1 MVQVIQ
7 TLTVLR
13 AQAKVAQIVN
23 LNQRNPGRECGA
35 DFDGCYVMAIKK
47 NETVTTWARGCCIT
61 NSTMVGNHCSD
72 IHEDADVEDVD
83 QTW

>member
-35 DFDGCYVMAIKK
+35 YFDGCYVMAIKK
-47 NETVTTWARGCCIT
+47 NETATTWARGCCIT